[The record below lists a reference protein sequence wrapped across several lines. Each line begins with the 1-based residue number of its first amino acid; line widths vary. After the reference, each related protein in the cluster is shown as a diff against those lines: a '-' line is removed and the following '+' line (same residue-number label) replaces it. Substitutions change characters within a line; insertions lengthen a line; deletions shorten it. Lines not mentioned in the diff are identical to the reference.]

1 MGIICKREPSVD
13 ELLNDPMMPL
23 VFDHDRITADD
34 VRALVRDVAERRA
47 ATRASRGEEPLARDR
62 SLLAD

>member
-47 ATRASRGEEPLARDR
+47 ATRASRGKEPLAGDR
-62 SLLAD
+62 SPLTD